1 MDGQLCGAV
10 LTKGQRFVL
19 LPPESICSAISF
31 ASPPCPRIALRDS
44 CTEYSPARLRTVL
57 SWATSVRGSISGA
70 GRSASHAA
78 LCTTSHSAFLCVRQ
92 PTRVQPCRPKRRS
105 HHRARKGRLPSPRGS
120 SLQKRSSLRQRRSR
134 RRKNDRRRALR
145 HHPKTT
151 MKAGLMRAG
160 GTPPQPNAKNAGASA
175 LTRTLGSML
184 RRYTSLMKKKIR

>member
-1 MDGQLCGAV
+1 MCASWAELVHEWAAFCPLAAGEHM
-10 LTKGQRFVL
+10 QRHQFW
-19 LPPESICSAISF
+19 
-31 ASPPCPRIALRDS
+31 SPPCPGIALRDS
-44 CTEYSPARLRTVL
+44 CTEYSLARSRTVL
-57 SWATSVRGSISGA
+57 SWSTSVRGRASLKPA
-70 GRSASHAA
+70 GSARC
-78 LCTTSHSAFLCVRQ
+78 LPHSAFRCAPQRL

-105 HHRARKGRLPSPRGS
+105 HHRARKSRLPSPRGS
-120 SLQKRSSLRQRRSR
+120 SLQKRSSLRQRSR

-160 GTPPQPNAKNAGASA
+160 GTPPQPNAKNAGARSA